1 MDLDGLA
8 IGAIVGLIAGALI
21 FTSTGREVS
30 RAAGSR
36 AAYHIRPKSR
46 R

>member
-21 FTSTGREVS
+21 FTSTGKEVS
-30 RAAGSR
+30 RAAGAR
-36 AAYHIRPKSR
+36 AAYHMRPKSR